1 MGDPRGYVVLVGD
14 DRVGVRVL
22 EELVALGVAVHAVSA
37 RADTAF
43 ARAADSAD
51 VPLVVGDPD
60 SARVLEEAGI
70 AEARACGL
78 VANSDLTNLH
88 GALAL
93 EELAPNARVVLRLFN
108 AALGRMV
115 HGLVGNATV
124 LSAEEIAA
132 PTFVEAAL
140 RGSADFRLR
149 VGDRRM
155 AVEEVD
161 REDPYCWLALADV
174 VTGSA
179 EPRLFPTYGRRVW
192 GLVDKGGVVADE
204 PAPEPRGALDL
215 RIAQRSTGWVEM
227 VGAAARA
234 WWLVVRTLVGII
246 DRRLVVVGLLFLLV
260 AIAGALTFD
269 ELLGIDL
276 LDSLYFVVTT
286 VTTTGYG
293 DITTLDASPQA
304 QLLNVLLMLVGGLML
319 ALVFAL
325 VTDAVVGARITRAL
339 GQYPVPKRDH
349 VIVCGAGR
357 TGGLIV
363 EALVDAGVPCVI
375 VDRNDEGIDMALVR
389 RHRIP
394 VVVGD
399 LGSEETLALLR
410 LESAR
415 ALMVMTG
422 DEVVNLQCALLARE
436 RAPDLRVVL
445 RLADYDLAAQV
456 ERAAG
461 IHLSRGVSSLAA
473 PAFAAAILGR
483 QATAVL
489 PIGRQ
494 VLQIVSFVAER
505 ATDVATLER
514 GCEARVLA
522 VPGVEFPAPGVRVEA
537 GDELMVIG
545 TSQGLA
551 ELERRAVQSALTAPG

>member
-14 DRVGVRVL
+14 DRVGMRVL
-22 EELVALGVAVHAVSA
+22 EELVALGVAVHAISA
-37 RADTAF
+37 RADTPF
-43 ARAADSAD
+43 ARAADAAD
-51 VPLVVGDPD
+51 VPLVVGDPQ
-60 SARVLEEAGI
+60 SIRVLEEAGI

-93 EELAPNARVVLRLFN
+93 AELAPGVRVVLRLFN

-140 RGSADFRLR
+140 RGSADFWLR

-161 REDPYCWLALADV
+161 PEDPYCWLALAEV
-174 VTGSA
+174 GTGSA
-179 EPRLFPTYGRRVW
+179 EPRLFPTDGRRVW

-204 PAPEPRGALDL
+204 PAREPRGALDL

-227 VGAAARA
+227 VAAAARA
-234 WWLVVRTLVGII
+234 WWLVVRTVVGII

-319 ALVFAL
+319 ARVR
-325 VTDAVVGARITRAL
+325 ARYRRGRGRAHHARA
-339 GQYPVPKRDH
+339 GSVPGPQARPRDRVWRRTH
-349 VIVCGAGR
+349 GRADRRGAGR
-357 TGGLIV
+357 
-363 EALVDAGVPCVI
+363 
-375 VDRNDEGIDMALVR
+375 R
-389 RHRIP
+389 
-394 VVVGD
+394 
-399 LGSEETLALLR
+399 
-410 LESAR
+410 
-415 ALMVMTG
+415 
-422 DEVVNLQCALLARE
+422 
-436 RAPDLRVVL
+436 
-445 RLADYDLAAQV
+445 
-456 ERAAG
+456 
-461 IHLSRGVSSLAA
+461 
-473 PAFAAAILGR
+473 
-483 QATAVL
+483 
-489 PIGRQ
+489 
-494 VLQIVSFVAER
+494 
-505 ATDVATLER
+505 
-514 GCEARVLA
+514 
-522 VPGVEFPAPGVRVEA
+522 
-537 GDELMVIG
+537 
-545 TSQGLA
+545 
-551 ELERRAVQSALTAPG
+551 RRAVRDSGSQR